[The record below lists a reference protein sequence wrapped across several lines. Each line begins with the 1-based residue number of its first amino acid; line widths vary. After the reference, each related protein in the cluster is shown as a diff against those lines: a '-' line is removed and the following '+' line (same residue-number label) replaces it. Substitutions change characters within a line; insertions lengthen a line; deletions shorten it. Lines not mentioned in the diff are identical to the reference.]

1 VNRISSYV
9 HGTVMLH
16 SIRHQTLPFTN
27 IKAHAN
33 LRAKTVKKGKM
44 KQTAGTSIN
53 LNFHAWKC

>member
-1 VNRISSYV
+1 
-9 HGTVMLH
+9 MLH

-33 LRAKTVKKGKM
+33 LRAKTAKKGKM